1 MNKIKQQSIFL
12 RVIEHGLK
20 FPNGFKYNQ
29 FIEGLKLDGW
39 EKKVADE
46 HFKAANLNSRS
57 LNQTITASN
66 IETPFLLVEMG
77 PSGFYGDVNHT
88 YIISYDANFKY
99 IDYQEL
105 KFARETAKEAKKFS
119 KLAIG
124 ISILAF
130 LASILMPIYIAKYF
144 TQTIKLDSSQLELI
158 QKSTNK
164 ATQ

>member
-1 MNKIKQQSIFL
+1 MDKKIRETGDKTPSVSSLNVALLAAMNI
-12 RVIEHGLK
+12 
-20 FPNGFKYNQ
+20 
-29 FIEGLKLDGW
+29 
-39 EKKVADE
+39 ADE
-46 HFKAANLNSRS
+46 YFKAANLNSRS

-164 ATQ
+164 PTQ

>member
-1 MNKIKQQSIFL
+1 MTKMDKSIFL

-29 FIEGLKLDGW
+29 FIGGLQLNGW

-46 HFKAANLNSRS
+46 YFKAANLNSRS

-164 ATQ
+164 PTQ